1 MKVNGQTQSSNGA
14 VDTVPVAPRQS
25 VTLRIAFTQPEIVGR
40 FMYHCHVLEHE
51 DGGMMAQIEVYDP
64 RRPKQSNER
73 QAMNMLDMSEKVR
86 FPKKP

>member
-1 MKVNGQTQSSNGA
+1 MKVSGQTQSFNGA
-14 VDTVPVAPRQS
+14 VDIVPVAPHQS

-64 RRPKQSNER
+64 QSPSG
-73 QAMNMLDMSEKVR
+73 AMKDKR
-86 FPKKP
+86 